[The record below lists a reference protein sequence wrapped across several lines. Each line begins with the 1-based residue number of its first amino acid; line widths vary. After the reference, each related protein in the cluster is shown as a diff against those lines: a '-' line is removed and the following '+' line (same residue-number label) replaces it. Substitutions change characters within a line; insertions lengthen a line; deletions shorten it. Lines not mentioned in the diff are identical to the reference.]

1 MNETMKFLTKMGSA
15 VNARPFEH
23 NVSGVSRIGTV
34 YAKKTPIVD
43 ESGYSIGTRAD
54 PNTPTEIE
62 RHAMADQAH
71 RASTR

>member
-1 MNETMKFLTKMGSA
+1 MEILTKMGSA

-23 NVSGVSRIGTV
+23 NVSVSPYVGTV
-34 YAKKTPIVD
+34 YAKKTPFVD
-43 ESGYSIGTRAD
+43 DKGYGMGTRVD

-62 RHAMADQAH
+62 RRAKVDQTH